1 MTITIYD
8 VAYSFKTSFS
18 EYTFGE
24 YVPVMEARGKPLI
37 ERINAY
43 TSIPVDVLDKLP
55 LEYLNSL
62 IELVK
67 FNEDEE
73 LLIALSEPT
82 GYVQDVGFYSYGH
95 FETVKQKIKGKSS
108 AGCMADIVHVYTGM
122 QIDGMPLTYIYNTA
136 VHFIASLNKFFER
149 YSRLND
155 HKYTDEEIEA
165 GVENLE
171 GFGFFGTVIK
181 IGRERSLTN
190 EQVLSLPAIEIM
202 DEVLYDF
209 ERSEYEKR
217 YNKLLQDRQEHFNK
231 LKP

>member
-1 MTITIYD
+1 MTVTIFD
-8 VAYSFKTSFS
+8 TVYSFKTSFA
-18 EYTFGE
+18 EYKFGE
-24 YVPVMEARGKPLI
+24 YVPVIEARGKPFM
-37 ERINAY
+37 ERLSVY
-43 TSIPVDVLDKLP
+43 TSVPVEVLDKLP
-55 LEYLNSL
+55 IEYLSSL

-67 FNEDEE
+67 FNEDENV
-73 LLIALSEPT
+73 LIAISEPA
-82 GYVQDVGFYSYGH
+82 GNVRDVAFYSYGH
-95 FETVKQKIKGKSS
+95 FETVKQKIKGKTS
-108 AGCMADIVHVYTGM
+108 AGCMADITEVYTSM
-122 QIDGMPLTYIYNTA
+122 QINEMPLTYVYNKA
-136 VHFIASLNKFFER
+136 LFYLDSLNKFFER

-181 IGRERSLTN
+181 IGRERGLTN
-190 EQVLSLPAIEIM
+190 EEVLSLPAIEIM

-231 LKP
+231 LKS